1 MAVLAAGC
9 AVALAVELAR
19 ARHGATRIV
28 FTRVTGRL
36 LRLHEHERWSGATWL
51 LLAFL
56 GATVVAPRDVAI
68 SAMWAIAVGDAAA
81 AMVGRA
87 VARRTSLRGRR
98 SQHSPRVDESSK
110 TFAGSAACFALTL
123 MGALVVAR
131 VTVTE
136 SLIAAAAATAAERPS
151 TRLDDNLRIAA
162 AVVGGI
168 LLWRIMFS

>member
-1 MAVLAAGC
+1 VTVLAAGC
-9 AVALAVELAR
+9 AVALALELAR
-19 ARHGATRIV
+19 ARHGATRVV
-28 FTRVTGRL
+28 FTRVTGPL

-56 GATVVAPRDVAI
+56 GATLVAPREVAI

-87 VARRTSLRGRR
+87 VARRTTRR
-98 SQHSPRVDESSK
+98 VETAGVHPAGK
-110 TFAGSAACFALTL
+110 TLAGSAACFALTL
-123 MGALVVAR
+123 AGALVVAR
-131 VTVTE
+131 VTVAE
-136 SLIAAAAATAAERPS
+136 GLIAAAAAAAAEWPS

>member
-1 MAVLAAGC
+1 VAVLAAGC
-9 AVALAVELAR
+9 AVALALELAR

-28 FTRVTGRL
+28 FTRVTGSL

-56 GATVVAPRDVAI
+56 GAAVFAPREVAI

-87 VARRTSLRGRR
+87 AARRTGRR
-98 SQHSPRVDESSK
+98 SRRVDGPNGSGK
-110 TFAGSAACFALTL
+110 TLAGSAACFALTL
-123 MGALVVAR
+123 AGALVVAR

-136 SLIAAAAATAAERPS
+136 GLIAAAAATAAERPS
-151 TRLDDNLRIAA
+151 TRLDDNLRVAA

>member
-1 MAVLAAGC
+1 MTVLAAGC
-9 AVALAVELAR
+9 AVALALELAR
-19 ARHGATRIV
+19 TRHGATRVV
-28 FTRVTGRL
+28 FTRVTGPL

-56 GATVVAPRDVAI
+56 GATLVAPREVAI

-87 VARRTSLRGRR
+87 VARRATRR
-98 SQHSPRVDESSK
+98 VTRAGK
-110 TFAGSAACFALTL
+110 TLAGSTACFLLTL
-123 MGALVVAR
+123 GGALAVAR

-136 SLIAAAAATAAERPS
+136 GLIAAAAATMAEWPS